1 MRLRKTLYYYSTV
14 SYDLGSNTIEIDLAQ
29 YNELIKQFEDK
40 IALSNK
46 EFEEGKTNK
55 HLKGVWNELDFD
67 AYNETRFYISVEGTT
82 HILIKKECK
91 QGYSFGDYN

>member
-14 SYDLGSNTIEIDLAQ
+14 SYDLGSNTIEIDSTQ
-29 YNELIKQFEDK
+29 YEELRKQFDDK
-40 IALSNK
+40 IALNNK
-46 EFEEGKTNK
+46 ECDEGKSNT
-55 HLKGVWNELDFD
+55 HLKGVCSELDFD